1 MKTSTYGVR
10 GMHCA
15 SCVLT
20 IERALK
26 RVKGVEKATVNL
38 AAEKAAVTRDE
49 SEATDEELM
58 RAVKDVGYELLIP
71 KEEKDTQSGGI
82 AKISMKVLGM
92 DSPHCAGAVE
102 KATKTLPGVIS
113 ADLDF
118 ANERAKFALDLSK
131 TTIQQLESSIRDAGY
146 TPVREGEAS
155 ADKAGEEKKKAETEM
170 KKKILLGGALSLLV
184 MLGSYI
190 PSLPVLGKPIILLL
204 LTIPVQFWVGAQ
216 FFAGLKLVWKYRTAD
231 MNTLVAVGTL
241 AAFGFS
247 LLATVAPEIF
257 TERALEAGLYY
268 DVSAV
273 IITFILLG
281 KYLEARARGRAS
293 QAIKKLMG
301 LSPKTARL
309 VKDGVDSE
317 ISLDS
322 VAVGDV
328 LRVVPGDKIPVD
340 GIILEGSSSIDESMI
355 TGESMP
361 VGKKSGD
368 AVIGATINKYGTF
381 TMRATKIGADT
392 VLSRIV
398 KLVEDAQGSKAPI
411 QKLADIIA
419 AYFVPVVF
427 AVAALTFILWFVY
440 GPKPSLAFALTNFV
454 AVLIIA
460 CPCALG
466 LATPIGMMVGI
477 GKGAEL
483 GVLIKD
489 SEALELAHK
498 VGAVVLDKTGTLT
511 VGKPSVT
518 DIVDGNPKELLT
530 LAAAV
535 EAGSEHPLGRAIVE
549 AAKAENITL
558 PEFTSF
564 EAVAGAGVKAR
575 VSGREVLI
583 GTRKLLHENGIS
595 HEGWEDKMKKL
606 EEDGKTVVIAAL
618 DGKVRG
624 IIAIADTIKPES
636 KSAVAALK
644 KLGLKVIMMTGDNE
658 RTAKAIAAEAGIDSV
673 LSEVRPEHKAE
684 EVKKIQA
691 SGIRVA
697 MVGDG
702 INDAPALTQADVG
715 IAIGTGTDIAMEAAD
730 VTLMRGD
737 LRGIVN
743 AIALSKATIKNV
755 KQNLFWAFFYNAALI
770 PLAAGAFYPF
780 FKVLLNPMIA
790 AAAMA
795 LSSLT
800 VVGNALRLRRFIP
813 LEIKNVSDK

>member
-1 MKTSTYGVR
+1 MKTSTFGVR

-26 RVKGVEKATVNL
+26 RVKGVENASVNL
-38 AAEKAAVTRDE
+38 AAEKAIITRDPA
-49 SEATDEELM
+49 EASDEELV
-58 RAVKDVGYELLIP
+58 RAVKDVGYELYS
-71 KEEKDTQSGGI
+71 KEEAAQGGT
-82 AKISMKVLGM
+82 AEISMKILGM
-92 DSPHCAGAVE
+92 NSPHCASAVE
-102 KATKTLPGVIS
+102 RAVKSLPGVIS
-113 ADLDF
+113 ANLDF
-118 ANERAKFALDLSK
+118 VNERAHFKLNLEK
-131 TTIQQLESSIRDAGY
+131 TSREVLERVIRDTGY
-146 TPVREGEAS
+146 TPIRESSPSEN
-155 ADKAGEEKKKAETEM
+155 KVEEEKKKAEAMM
-170 KKKILLGGALSLLV
+170 KKKILVGLGLSLLV

-190 PSLPVLGKPIILLL
+190 PGLPVLSRPVVILL
-204 LTIPVQFWVGAQ
+204 LTIPVQFWVGSQ
-216 FFAGLKLVWKYRTAD
+216 FFSGLKLVWKYRTAD

-241 AAFGFS
+241 SAFGFS
-247 LLATVAPEIF
+247 VLATIAPEIF
-257 TERALEAGLYY
+257 TDRGLEAGLYY

-309 VKDGVDSE
+309 VKDGKDSTIPLE
-317 ISLDS
+317 E
-322 VAVGDV
+322 VQVGDI
-328 LRVVPGDKIPVD
+328 LRIVPGDKIPVD
-340 GIILEGSSSIDESMI
+340 GVLLEGNSSIDESMI

-392 VLSRIV
+392 VLARIV

-411 QKLADIIA
+411 QKLADLIA

-427 AVAALTFILWFVY
+427 VIAIGSFILWFIY
-440 GPKPSLAFALTNFV
+440 GPQPSLAFALTNFV

-477 GKGAEL
+477 GKGAEI

-498 VGAVVLDKTGTLT
+498 VRAVVLDKTGTLT
-511 VGKPSVT
+511 AGKPSVT
-518 DIVDGNPKELLT
+518 DIVDDKPDELLA

-535 EAGSEHPLGRAIVE
+535 EQGSEHPLGRAIVE
-549 AAKAENITL
+549 AAKAKNIVL
-558 PEFTSF
+558 PEFSSF
-564 EAVAGAGVKAR
+564 EAVAGAGVLAK
-575 VSGREVLI
+575 VSGSEILI
-583 GTRKLLHENGIS
+583 GTRSLMHDVGIEHS
-595 HEGWEDKMKKL
+595 AWEEKMRVL
-606 EEDGKTVVIAAL
+606 EEEGKTVVIVAENAR
-618 DGKVRG
+618 VRG
-624 IIAIADTIKPES
+624 IIAIADTLKPES

-644 KLGLKVIMMTGDNE
+644 KLGLQVIMMTGDNE
-658 RTAKAIAAEAGIDSV
+658 RTAKAIAAEAGIDKV
-673 LSEVRPEHKAE
+673 LSEVRPENKAE
-684 EVKKIQA
+684 EVKKLQA
-691 SGIRVA
+691 KGIKVA

-737 LRGIVN
+737 LHGIVN

-770 PLAAGAFYPF
+770 PLAAGALYPF
-780 FKVLLNPMIA
+780 FKILLNPMIA

-800 VVGNALRLRRFIP
+800 VVGNALRLRRF
-813 LEIKNVSDK
+813 KA

>member
-38 AAEKAAVTRDE
+38 ATEKATVTRDDQ
-49 SEATDEELM
+49 EAAEEELV

-71 KEEKDTQSGGI
+71 KEAARAPEKSGT
-82 AKISMKVLGM
+82 AKVSMKVLGM

-113 ADLDF
+113 SKLDF
-118 ANERAKFALDLSK
+118 ANERAEFVLDLSK
-131 TTIQQLESSIRDAGY
+131 VTLQKLEAVIRDAGY
-146 TPVREGEAS
+146 SPVREEAEAGE
-155 ADKAGEEKKKAETEM
+155 KAGEEKKKAENLM
-170 KKKILLGGALSLLV
+170 KKKILVGSALSLLV

-190 PSLPVLGKPIILLL
+190 PGLPVLGKPIVMLL

-247 LLATVAPEIF
+247 LLATVVPEIF
-257 TERALEAGLYY
+257 TERGLEAGLYY

-317 ISLDS
+317 IPLDTVS
-322 VAVGDV
+322 VGDI
-328 LRVVPGDKIPVD
+328 LRVVPGEKIPVD
-340 GIILEGSSSIDESMI
+340 GTILEGSTSIDESMI

-381 TMRATKIGADT
+381 TMRATKIGKDT
-392 VLSRIV
+392 VLSQIV

-427 AVAALTFILWFVY
+427 VVAALSFVLWLVY

-477 GKGAEL
+477 GKGAEI

-498 VGAVVLDKTGTLT
+498 VKAVVLDKTGTLT
-511 VGKPSVT
+511 AGKPSVT
-518 DIVDGNPKELLT
+518 DIVDDNPREILT
-530 LAAAV
+530 LAAAA
-535 EAGSEHPLGRAIVE
+535 ESGSEHPLGRAIVE
-549 AAKAENITL
+549 AAKAQNIVL

-575 VSGREVLI
+575 VSGREILI
-583 GTRKLLHENGIS
+583 GTRKLMHDHGIE
-595 HEGWEDKMKKL
+595 HGGWEEKMKKL
-606 EEDGKTVVIAAL
+606 EEEGKTVVLFAEEK
-618 DGKVRG
+618 KVRG
-624 IIAIADTIKPES
+624 VIAIADTLKPES

-644 KLGLKVIMMTGDNE
+644 NLGLKVIMMTGDNE
-658 RTAKAIAAEAGIDSV
+658 RTAKAIAAEAGIDAV
-673 LSEVRPEHKAE
+673 LAEVRPENKAE
-684 EVKKIQA
+684 EVRKLQEA
-691 SGIRVA
+691 GIRVA

-770 PLAAGAFYPF
+770 PLAAGALYPF
-780 FKVLLNPMIA
+780 FEILLNPMIA

-800 VVGNALRLRRFIP
+800 VVGNALRLRRFRA
-813 LEIKNVSDK
+813 